1 MKRLFDIITSL
12 LGLILLSP
20 LLVLIALAIK
30 LSSKGPVFFK
40 QKRVGRSG
48 KPFILYKFRSMTL
61 FELETEG
68 VFQPGNVSRVTSV
81 GKFFW
86 KSKLDEI
93 PQLINVLIGNMSLVG
108 PRPEV
113 GNWVAVY
120 PDAWKK
126 ILTVRPGITDNA
138 SILFRNEESILA
150 EAEDPEQM
158 YREVILPKKLELYI
172 DYANNRTFFGDI
184 LILLKTLKVLRFYER
199 NAEDPSSRNAE
210 DPIRKSVHLRE
221 RIEVS

>member
-1 MKRLFDIITSL
+1 MKRLFDIIISF
-12 LGLILLSP
+12 LGLIILSP
-20 LLVLIALAIK
+20 ILILIAIVVK
-30 LSSKGPVFFK
+30 VNSKGPVFFK

-61 FELETEG
+61 FQLATEG
-68 VFQPGNVSRVTSV
+68 IFEPGNVSRVTAV
-81 GKFFW
+81 GKFFRR
-86 KSKLDEI
+86 SKLDEL
-93 PQLINVLIGNMSLVG
+93 PQLINVLIGDMSLVG

-138 SILFRNEESILA
+138 SIMFQNEESILA
-150 EAEDPEQM
+150 EVDDPEQV
-158 YREVILPKKLELYI
+158 YREVILPKKLELYT
-172 DYANNRTFFGDI
+172 DYVDNRSFLGDI
-184 LILLKTLKVLRFYER
+184 LIILRTIKVLRLYDGK
-199 NAEDPSSRNAE
+199 AEDPVRESISV
-210 DPIRKSVHLRE
+210 RK